1 MEYSENERDILLE
14 RAEGLLRQLSPDR
27 LRVANDFL
35 SYLEEREENEATQ
48 ELLELSGFE
57 ELLQRAVKQ
66 AESGEV
72 VRYKDIRRDV

>member
-1 MEYSENERDILLE
+1 MAYPENERDILLE
-14 RAEGLLRQLSPDR
+14 KAEGHLRQLSPDR

-57 ELLQRAVKQ
+57 ELFQEAVKQ

-72 VRYKDIRRDV
+72 VRFKDIRRDV

>member
-14 RAEGLLRQLSPDR
+14 RAEGHLRQLSPDR

-72 VRYKDIRRDV
+72 VRFKDIRRDV